1 MIKAFCLAFAGAV
14 LAVSP
19 ALAQAEFKPAMTLG
33 KGSGPVKIEADS
45 LEVQDKNK
53 SAVFSGNVIVRRDDV
68 TLRAGEMTVFYS
80 GKGGAAKP
88 AADTGPTPAGQ
99 DVTRIT
105 MKNHV
110 FFTQKDQQATGDSA
124 VYERASETL
133 TLVGNVVLTQ
143 GQNVARGKQ
152 MIVNMKTGKARLEGR
167 PNMILVPGTAG
178 KTP

>member
-1 MIKAFCLAFAGAV
+1 MIKIFCLAFAAAIV
-14 LAVSP
+14 AISP
-19 ALAQAEFKPAMTLG
+19 AQAQTDFKPAMTLG

-88 AADTGPTPAGQ
+88 AADAAQTPAGQ

-110 FFTQKDQQATGDSA
+110 LFTQKDQQAD
-124 VYERASETL
+124 R
-133 TLVGNVVLTQ
+133 
-143 GQNVARGKQ
+143 R
-152 MIVNMKTGKARLEGR
+152 
-167 PNMILVPGTAG
+167 
-178 KTP
+178 